1 MTAFHILNSPNTL
14 SRLKAELESAIPN
27 PDEMPPLKIL
37 EQLSFLSDVI
47 NEGYRMASG
56 ISGRLQR
63 VSPQAPLRFNDWI
76 IPPGVPVSMTVLLL
90 HYKPET
96 FPEPNAFRP
105 HRWLINKDETGR
117 KNYNDNNTNEKQP
130 APGRLENYLV
140 HFGRGAR
147 GCVGMNLAHAEI
159 YFALAYLFRR
169 FNMSLYE
176 TTRADVDIEHDFFTA
191 FPRLD
196 SKGVRVLVH

>member
-1 MTAFHILNSPNTL
+1 
-14 SRLKAELESAIPN
+14 
-27 PDEMPPLKIL
+27 MPPLKVL
-37 EQLSFLSDVI
+37 EQLPFLSAVI

-63 VSPQAPLRFNDWI
+63 VSPWAPLAFNDWI
-76 IPPGVPVSMTVLLL
+76 IPPGVPVSMNMLLL
-90 HYKPET
+90 HYKPDT

-105 HRWLINKDETGR
+105 DRWLNKKKISSKDSNEG
-117 KNYNDNNTNEKQP
+117 DTNEKQS
-130 APGRLENYLV
+130 AGDRLENYQV

-147 GCVGMNLAHAEI
+147 GCVGMNLAQAEI

-191 FPRLD
+191 FPKLD
-196 SKGVRVLVH
+196 SQGVRVLVH